1 MEEYKDQ
8 GYVVYLDNYY
18 SSPVSLNFND
28 LFQNGISAY
37 MWDSAH
43 KPERFAQT
51 RAAGNRVGSGS
62 ACSIWKGDLM
72 VLKWKDKKDV
82 YMLSTKHN
90 NDYAETGKK

>member
-37 MWDSAH
+37 MWDSAC

-62 ACSIWKGDLM
+62 ACSILEG
-72 VLKWKDKKDV
+72 
-82 YMLSTKHN
+82 
-90 NDYAETGKK
+90 